1 MQIVRFTLEKY
12 DITRVEH
19 HRLMDWNNHPDTTFD
34 EVKEVLSE
42 SINEIKK
49 QL

>member
-1 MQIVRFTLEKY
+1 VEKY

-19 HRLMDWNNHPDTTFD
+19 RRLMDWNNHPATTFE
-34 EVKEVLSE
+34 EVKMVLYE